1 MVVRNSFIEAIFALV
16 LNGAA
21 IGFRTGVH
29 VIAQRVESDGRRA
42 FGAWMEMARFS
53 TPEAIYREIC
63 IFSREGEN
71 SLIVIFVKSCLL
83 SWSIKTH

>member
-1 MVVRNSFIEAIFALV
+1 MMVVRNSFIEAIFALV

-42 FGAWMEMARFS
+42 FGA
-53 TPEAIYREIC
+53 
-63 IFSREGEN
+63 
-71 SLIVIFVKSCLL
+71 
-83 SWSIKTH
+83 